1 MQQLTLMDGHISAVV
16 HLASPDR
23 WIICSHGLHSNKN
36 SIKYL
41 QMAEKAALRN
51 ISLLRV
57 DHRGC
62 GESSGSFTDSMLTHR
77 IEDIKVTIRWIR
89 DRYNGSIALFGSSF
103 GGMVSVLA
111 ADNSIRALALMST
124 PYNLADDL
132 GLTSAFREDL
142 QRYDLLDA
150 ITRVPP
156 VLIIHGYDDELVP
169 VMHARALHEH
179 APAEKKLMLFDADH
193 RFSDDATRNKALTTA
208 VDWIDAHL

>member
-1 MQQLTLMDGHISAVV
+1 MHTFSLMDGQISAVA
-16 HLASPDR
+16 HLAAPER
-23 WIICSHGLHSNKN
+23 WIICSHGLYSSKD
-36 SIKYL
+36 SDKYL
-41 QMAEKAALRN
+41 QLAEQAAQRN
-51 ISLLRV
+51 ISLLRF

-62 GESSGSFTDSMLTHR
+62 GESNGSFADATLTRR
-77 IEDIKVTIRWIR
+77 IEDMQVAVEWTRQEHE
-89 DRYNGSIALFGSSF
+89 GSIALFGSSF

-193 RFSDDATRNKALTTA
+193 RFSDDTTRNKALTTA